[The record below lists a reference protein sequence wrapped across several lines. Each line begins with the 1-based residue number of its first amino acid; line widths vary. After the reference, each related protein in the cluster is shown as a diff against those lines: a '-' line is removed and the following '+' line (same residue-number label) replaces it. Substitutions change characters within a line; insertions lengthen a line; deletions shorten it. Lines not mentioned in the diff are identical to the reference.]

1 MLHYCITNETTMEY
15 LKKEYREK
23 ILKDKVLLA
32 KIAQANG
39 KSFIT
44 VERWAKKNSTHLT
57 NSASLKQLSF
67 HLEEPYYESMVYSK

>member
-1 MLHYCITNETTMEY
+1 MEY
-15 LKKEYREK
+15 LKKEYRDK

-44 VERWAKKNSTHLT
+44 VERWAKKNSAHLT
-57 NSASLKQLSF
+57 NSASLKELSF
-67 HLEEPYYESMVYSK
+67 HLDEPNYGGMVYSK